1 MMIDIFVE
9 EIIIQLKFM
18 KKLIIYLFLFSF
30 LLQSCYSYR
39 KLDLTTKPFVEGK
52 KYQIKQSGNFEK
64 FKLISQT
71 DTSIVVNKNKTQIII
86 LKNEIIDI
94 KEKRLSVVKTILLPI
109 GILAIGAGAII
120 HSFSSLRIGY

>member
-1 MMIDIFVE
+1 
-9 EIIIQLKFM
+9 M

-71 DTSIVVNKNKTQIII
+71 DTTIVVHKHKTQIII

-94 KEKRLSVVKTILLPI
+94 KEKRLSVVKTILLPV
-109 GILAIGAGAII
+109 GILAIGAGAIV
-120 HSFSSLRIGY
+120 HSFSSIRIGY